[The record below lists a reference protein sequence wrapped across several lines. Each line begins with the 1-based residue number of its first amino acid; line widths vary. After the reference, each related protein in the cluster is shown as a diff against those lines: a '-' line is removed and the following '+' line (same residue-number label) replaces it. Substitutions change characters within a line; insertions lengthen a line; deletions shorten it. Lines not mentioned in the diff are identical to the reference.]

1 MVSTPLKNISQ
12 NGNLP
17 QIGVKIKNIW
27 NYHPGG
33 SIVLSHQWC
42 EAGMSFKIC
51 HSEVWISEPNTT
63 KLSPFCTSF
72 LHFWLSQIGSTR
84 LFRSYPKT
92 KCHRNLTNLI
102 VKSRKLAA
110 SLLAQNPTSSLFHT
124 FSTRPGTTLICFVLA
139 MLCAWR
145 FVACGMLAASSKS
158 MGKTVSPGKAE
169 NNVEPKNPTRKLQH
183 TRLRGI
189 GKHRNEQDCGV
200 CVCVIFVF
208 D

>member
-92 KCHRNLTNLI
+92 KCHRNLTNII

-110 SLLAQNPTSSLFHT
+110 SLLAQNPTLHT
-124 FSTRPGTTLICFVLA
+124 FSYFFHPAWHHTHLLRVGNALCLA
-139 MLCAWR
+139 
-145 FVACGMLAASSKS
+145 FCGMRHA
-158 MGKTVSPGKAE
+158 
-169 NNVEPKNPTRKLQH
+169 R
-183 TRLRGI
+183 
-189 GKHRNEQDCGV
+189 KHRQTQWEKLFPPEKPKITWSRKIQ
-200 CVCVIFVF
+200 
-208 D
+208 